1 MGPFLKLKMG
11 TLSSKAFNGSFCQVV
26 QLVHTPNPLRE
37 SCKIFQSLRNLFVS
51 YVNSFCS
58 ENVGCWEFDAIV
70 WLVASSSAS
79 EHTSEQC
86 SLNSEHTSEQ
96 LNKPNQHHLH
106 WFVWLAASPQL
117 HVRFAKMM
125 LLWEM
130 WETIFYKSNQISINI
145 IFFIF
150 INFKW
155 EIYILQI
162 IPN

>member
-26 QLVHTPNPLRE
+26 QLVHTPNPLKE

-58 ENVGCWEFDAIV
+58 ENVGCWEFDAVV
-70 WLVASSSAS
+70 WLVASSSA
-79 EHTSEQC
+79 
-86 SLNSEHTSEQ
+86 SEHTSEQ

-117 HVRFAKMM
+117 QVRFAKMM

-130 WETIFYKSNQISINI
+130 WKTIFYKSDQISINI

-162 IPN
+162 TPN